1 MPFARTYDVR
11 EGSYL
16 MFVKEAVTDEEI
28 AEARELVIELVES
41 LGINLDFQNFEKEIA
56 EFPGEYAPPTGCVL
70 IAREGGEAVGCVA
83 LRKIDERV
91 CEMKRLYVRPRFHS
105 RGWGKLL
112 AVAAIERAR
121 ALGYERMRLDTLPTM
136 RAAAA
141 LYRALGFEEIEAYRF
156 NPVEGTLF
164 MELKLPR
171 QTRAQKD

>member
-1 MPFARTYDVR
+1 
-11 EGSYL
+11 
-16 MFVKEAVTDEEI
+16 MFVKEAITDEEI
-28 AEARELVIELVES
+28 AEARELVREMIES
-41 LGINLDFQNFEKEIA
+41 LGIDLSFQHVEQEIA
-56 EFPGEYAPPTGCVL
+56 EFPGEYAKPSGCVL
-70 IAREGGEAVGCVA
+70 VAREGGRAVGCVA

-91 CEMKRLYVRPRFHS
+91 CEMKRLYVRPQFHS

-164 MELKLPR
+164 MELQLP
-171 QTRAQKD
+171 QHAPAQQD